1 MKAII
6 QRVSGASVIIDNQL
20 YSSIN
25 SGLCIFLGVHYN
37 DKKIN
42 VEKLVNKIVNLRIFS
57 DRNNKMNKSIL
68 DIQGQILVVSQ
79 FTLYADCSKGNRPS
93 FKNTA
98 NKLIATPLYELFI
111 NLLKEKNLYVQ
122 FGKFGA
128 NMNIKLNNQGPVTLI
143 VEQ

>member
-6 QRVSGASVIIDNQL
+6 QRVSRASVMIDNQL

-25 SGLCIFLGVHYN
+25 SGLCIFLGIHDN
-37 DKKIN
+37 DKKLN
-42 VEKLVNKIVNLRIFS
+42 VEKLVNKIINLRIFS
-57 DRNNKMNKSIL
+57 DENHKMNQSIL
-68 DIQGQILVVSQ
+68 DIQGQILVISQ
-79 FTLYADCSKGNRPS
+79 FTLYADCAKGNRPS
-93 FKNTA
+93 FKNAA

-111 NLLKEKNLYVQ
+111 NLLKDKNLNVQ
-122 FGKFGA
+122 SGKFGA